1 MSDILE
7 QGSAWLEAQR
17 TRFATRP
24 VVYRR
29 GAASVEVFATI
40 GRTEFQIDN
49 GYGILERIE
58 GRDYLISTADLV
70 LGGTPVLPERGDQV
84 RETVG
89 EQTFVYEVL
98 APGKEPVWRYSD
110 PYRRTL
116 RIHTKHVA
124 TEAAV

>member
-1 MSDILE
+1 MSDMLE
-7 QGSAWLEAQR
+7 QGSAWLEVQR
-17 TRFATRP
+17 TQFATRP
-24 VVYRR
+24 VTYRR
-29 GAASVEVFATI
+29 GANSVAVLATV
-40 GRTEFQIDN
+40 GRTEFQVDN
-49 GYGILERIE
+49 GYGLIERVE
-58 GRDYLISTADLV
+58 SRDYLISTDDLV
-70 LGGTPVLPERGDQV
+70 LNNVAALPERSDQI

-124 TEAAV
+124 TEVAA